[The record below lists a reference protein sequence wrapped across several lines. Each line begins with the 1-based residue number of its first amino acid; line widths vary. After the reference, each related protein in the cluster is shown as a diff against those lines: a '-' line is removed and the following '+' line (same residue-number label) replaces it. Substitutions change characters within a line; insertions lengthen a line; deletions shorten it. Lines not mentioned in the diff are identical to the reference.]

1 MNNQATS
8 RKSTTQNPAQEKTTP
23 EISIVIPVYNGEQFL
38 RQTLDTIFHQTF
50 QDFEVI
56 CVDDGST
63 DASPEILSHYAKEY
77 PDKVRI
83 ITEKNSGP
91 GVARNNGIKQ
101 AQGTYLALL
110 DADDLYHPEMLQL
123 AHDKI
128 VQDRSDIV
136 VYRSDEF
143 SEEGHYFPTEWTINK
158 SLLPKRQPFAGNDV
172 EKNVFGVFIGWPWDK
187 LYRTAFVKE
196 NNLKFQ
202 DLRSSEDALFVF
214 MSIVRAERIS
224 VIDKVLVHHRN
235 AAGSVS
241 HTREGNWESC
251 YKALT
256 AMRKQLQD
264 WHIYQRFEQD
274 FVNYAL
280 NFTLWHLTTL
290 TGDAYE
296 QLFNKLK
303 QSWWQEL
310 GINAHGDDADYFYD
324 PWHYQLYGQVMS
336 DTACSFQHF
345 LRSTAE
351 QTISIRDR
359 ELYDLHQSLTWKAGR
374 IVMLPVRI
382 ARKLICKVLHKN
394 PHQ

>member
-1 MNNQATS
+1 MSKQA
-8 RKSTTQNPAQEKTTP
+8 NP

-38 RQTLDTIFHQTF
+38 SRTLDTIFQQTF

-63 DASPEILSHYAKEY
+63 DSSPEILSRYARDY
-77 PDKVRI
+77 PDKMRI

-91 GVARNNGIKQ
+91 GVARNNGIKK
-101 AQGTYLALL
+101 ARGTYLALL

-123 AHDKI
+123 AHAKI
-128 VQDRSDIV
+128 VQDRADMV

-143 SEEGHYFPTEWTINK
+143 TEENHFFPTDWTIN
-158 SLLPKRQPFAGNDV
+158 SALLPKHQPFAGKDI
-172 EKNVFGVFIGWPWDK
+172 EKNIFGVFVGWPWDK

-196 NNLKFQ
+196 NNLEFQ
-202 DLRSSEDALFVF
+202 NLRSSEDALFVF

-224 VIDKVLVHHRN
+224 VIDKILVHHRN

-256 AMRKQLQD
+256 AMRKQLQE
-264 WHIYQRFEQD
+264 WQVYQRFEQD

-290 TGDAYE
+290 TGKAYE
-296 QLFNKLK
+296 QLFAKLQ
-303 QSWWQEL
+303 QSWWKDL
-310 GINAHGDDADYFYD
+310 GVQAHGDDPDYFYD
-324 PWHYQLYGQVMS
+324 SWHYQLYQQVMTG
-336 DTACSFQHF
+336 TACSFQQF

-351 QTISIRDR
+351 QTISVRDR

-382 ARKLICKVLHKN
+382 ARRVIGKVLNKKS
-394 PHQ
+394 PQ